1 MQETFWPNYFYNWP
15 QSQSKQSQS

>member
-15 QSQSKQSQS
+15 QSQSKHSQS